1 MKVGI
6 LAGGRGTRLMSGG
19 EAPPK
24 ALYEI
29 GGMPIVWH
37 IMQMYAVAGF
47 REFVML
53 LGYKAQQIV
62 DYFVHRL
69 PFEGRDVSLTL
80 DDTIT
85 RQFLTPGY
93 HQSPWQ
99 IILCHTGLTAEKG
112 ERIRRMRTY
121 VADDENFMV
130 TYGDGVADIDL
141 RRLVAFHLEHGKIA
155 TLAAVRSRS
164 QFGHV
169 DITGSGQVTEMRENP
184 MLPGWIN
191 GGFFVFRREI
201 FNWLEKDDTLETGCF
216 RRLATAGELMAYC
229 HEGFW
234 TCMDTYKDNLRLN
247 ELWECNKAPWAVWR
261 NS

>member
-29 GGMPIVWH
+29 GGRPIVWH
-37 IMQMYAVAGF
+37 IMQMYAAAGF
-47 REFVML
+47 AEFVML

-80 DDTIT
+80 GDSIT
-85 RQFLTPGY
+85 RQFLSPGY
-93 HQSPWQ
+93 QSPWQ
-99 IILCHTGLTAEKG
+99 VILCHTGLTAEKG
-112 ERIRRMRTY
+112 ERIRRMRAY
-121 VADDENFMV
+121 VEDDENFMV

-141 RRLVAFHLEHGKIA
+141 QKLVEFHRSHGKIA
-155 TLAAVRSRS
+155 TLTAARSLS

-184 MLPGWIN
+184 MLPDWIN

-201 FNWLEKDDTLETGCF
+201 FDWLEKDDPLETGCF
-216 RRLATAGELMAYC
+216 RRLAAAGELMAYR

-247 ELWECNKAPWAVWR
+247 EMWEHNNAPWAVWR
-261 NS
+261 ND

>member
-6 LAGGRGTRLMSGG
+6 LAGGRGSRLMSGE

-62 DYFVHRL
+62 EYFVHRL

-99 IILCHTGLTAEKG
+99 VILCHTGLTAEKG
-112 ERIRRMRTY
+112 ERIRRMRAY

-130 TYGDGVADIDL
+130 NGFTLTVDHWGSDPYGTFSGPLTDL
-141 RRLVAFHLEHGKIA
+141 TVSSGTFE
-155 TLAAVRSRS
+155 
-164 QFGHV
+164 GH
-169 DITGSGQVTEMRENP
+169 R
-184 MLPGWIN
+184 
-191 GGFFVFRREI
+191 
-201 FNWLEKDDTLETGCF
+201 
-216 RRLATAGELMAYC
+216 
-229 HEGFW
+229 
-234 TCMDTYKDNLRLN
+234 
-247 ELWECNKAPWAVWR
+247 
-261 NS
+261 